1 MLKENFVSNE
11 EKIEINVSPLVIVK
25 EHIEEEE
32 SKTQVEK
39 NDFFFDE

>member
-39 NDFFFDE
+39 NDFFLNE

>member
-39 NDFFFDE
+39 K

>member
-32 SKTQVEK
+32 ESKTQVEK
-39 NDFFFDE
+39 K